1 MDKYAIGGLEPNEK
15 DRNEIMKVNNVNY
28 LLTDKFKSKLLANI
42 IDWGTFL
49 EIYHDKIDNETMFNQ
64 IIKLLDIKEND
75 NIREMMLPLLKK
87 IYKLPAIA
95 HISCMMKQFMV
106 YEPLSIAIHELFTI
120 IKSHYEEIIKAFVK
134 LRNLYIETKHGDGK
148 LNDFNKLY
156 DNWMEI
162 NEQDNLQSSS
172 VILLLF
178 NQKHGIH
185 FTISCG
191 KYVSN
196 TNCKKIAELCDKVK
210 KACKNFHY
218 AGFCPKV
225 PYKRLSIL
233 LSFPIN
239 AFISVIESLN
249 KELSNEPNYESIVL
263 PDYKQV
269 ENELNN
275 LLGDRKPPKVE
286 DKLERETP
294 PKDLVDLPLIQWYVS
309 KILELRKK
317 LLDDGKKYEEYF
329 IESAKKINE
338 ATEVVK
344 KYFKALNV
352 L

>member
-15 DRNEIMKVNNVNY
+15 DRNEVMKINNVNY

-42 IDWGTFL
+42 VDWGTFL

-87 IYKLPAIA
+87 IYKLPVSA

-106 YEPLSIAIHELFTI
+106 YEPLSIAIHELFTA
-120 IKSHYEEIIKAFVK
+120 IKSHYEELIKAFVK

-148 LNDFNKLY
+148 LNNFNKQY
-156 DNWMEI
+156 DHWMEI

-172 VILLLF
+172 VILLLY

-185 FTISCG
+185 FTITCG
-191 KYVSN
+191 KYVKNS
-196 TNCKKIAELCDKVK
+196 NCKKISEACNKVK
-210 KACKNFHY
+210 TASKSFHY

-233 LSFPIN
+233 LSFPVN
-239 AFISVIESLN
+239 AFTAAIELLN
-249 KELSNEPNYESIVL
+249 KELSNEPDYEPIVL
-263 PDYKQV
+263 PDYKQI
-269 ENELNN
+269 ESELGT
-275 LLGDRKPPKVE
+275 LLGERKPPKIE
-286 DKLERETP
+286 DTYGRETP
-294 PKDLVDLPLIQWYVS
+294 PKELSDLPLIQWYVS
-309 KILELRKK
+309 KILELRKS
-317 LLDDGKKYEEYF
+317 LLNEGKKYEDYF
-329 IESAKKINE
+329 VESAKKINE
-338 ATEVVK
+338 ANEIVK
-344 KYFKALNV
+344 KYFKTLNV